1 MSYFL
6 ISCALIIAVVDW
18 FAVAKN
24 WKKLEY
30 FAKPGVIILLIVWL
44 LINDG
49 YQSPTIYFL
58 SGLLFSLVGDI
69 FLMMPDEKFTAGLV
83 SFLLAHLAYIRGF
96 TIFGINLSSGL
107 ILISAVIGSLGF
119 VILKKLLNSLNL
131 QNQGNLRLPIIVYAI
146 IICFMLISAFST
158 MITPII
164 NWKLIP
170 AITVSVGAILFFI
183 SDTTLAWN
191 RFINSLPLGR
201 LIVIISYH
209 LAQITITLGAGI
221 NFLT

>member
-6 ISCALIIAVVDW
+6 ISCALIIAIVDW

-44 LINDG
+44 LINGG

-69 FLMMPDEKFTAGLV
+69 FLMVPDEKFTAGLV

-96 TIFGINLSSGL
+96 TIFGINFSSGL
-107 ILISAVIGSLGF
+107 ILISVVIGSIGF
-119 VILKKLLNSLNL
+119 VILKKLLNSLGL

-158 MITPII
+158 MITPIT

-191 RFINSLPLGR
+191 RFIYSLPLGR

-209 LAQITITLGAGI
+209 LAQITITLGTGI
-221 NFLT
+221 NFFT